1 VNRPLLIALTLTFLL
16 ALALFSGCTK
26 EKILQSEYIQEVE
39 VITLPPD
46 TIYVRDTTVTI
57 QIQYDTVYVT
67 DTVGGSGTGLGS
79 PNKFL
84 AVTALQFHNDPLVI
98 DFINQEFGYTDGW
111 IFYLSTYQL
120 QLIKQSDQVYDIGGY
135 IDYWAPD
142 WSGYYPLEFVW
153 RMTHTGGDPADPLT
167 WTISEPPAAV
177 GEKNPG
183 MRLRTDVLFEQQAA
197 MK

>member
-1 VNRPLLIALTLTFLL
+1 MIALALTLVL
-16 ALALFSGCTK
+16 ALALFAGCTK

-39 VITLPPD
+39 VIELPAD

-79 PNKFL
+79 PNEFL
-84 AVTALQFHNDPLVI
+84 AVTALHFHNDPLVI
-98 DFINQEFGYTDGW
+98 DFINQEFGFTDGW

-120 QLIKQSDQVYDIGGY
+120 QLLKQSDQVYDIGGY
-135 IDYWAPD
+135 IDYWSPD

-153 RMTHTGGDPADPLT
+153 RMTHTGGDPADPLN
-167 WTISEPPAAV
+167 WAISEPPGTV
-177 GEKNPG
+177 EGKDPG
-183 MRLRTDVLFEQQAA
+183 MRLRKDVLADLQAA
-197 MK
+197 MQ